1 MVKMSLYTYR
11 SLCFIKV
18 QMSLLRPF
26 SNLLFFADGFY
37 FFSNNFVTIGIKRL
51 EDVKF
56 NVLLVQK
63 QYNRHEHQ

>member
-1 MVKMSLYTYR
+1 MVKMSFYTYG

-18 QMSLLRPF
+18 QMSLLRLL
-26 SNLLFFADGFY
+26 SNLLLFADGFY

-51 EDVKF
+51 EDVNF

>member
-1 MVKMSLYTYR
+1 MSLIR
-11 SLCFIKV
+11 L
-18 QMSLLRPF
+18 F

-37 FFSNNFVTIGIKRL
+37 FFSNNFVTNGIKRL

-63 QYNRHEHQ
+63 QYTRHEHQ

>member
-1 MVKMSLYTYR
+1 MVKMSFYTYG

-18 QMSLLRPF
+18 QMSLLR
-26 SNLLFFADGFY
+26 LLSDLLLFADGFY

-51 EDVKF
+51 EDVNF

-63 QYNRHEHQ
+63 QYTRHEHQ

>member
-1 MVKMSLYTYR
+1 MVKMSFYTYG

-18 QMSLLRPF
+18 QMSLLRLL
-26 SNLLFFADGFY
+26 SNLLLFADGFY

-51 EDVKF
+51 EDVNF

-63 QYNRHEHQ
+63 QYTRYEHQ

>member
-1 MVKMSLYTYR
+1 MVKMSFYTYG

-18 QMSLLRPF
+18 QMSLLR
-26 SNLLFFADGFY
+26 LLSYLLLFADGFY

-51 EDVKF
+51 EDVNF

-63 QYNRHEHQ
+63 QYTRHEHQ